1 MAGRSFLV
9 EVSIPE
15 FDREAGSGALVHE
28 WGPQMRREYP
38 DPFPSDKFEDYLEI
52 RGFLVPKSR
61 KTPFHVDLRDPDA
74 DQWRELPEEVARV
87 VIPPEQLK
95 RTGRWVRSDGVGEA
109 DGIARITNG
118 VPGIERFAVR
128 TWPVTNYFLDRIPL
142 TEVSLRVLALCSL
155 TREYRQHYEIRDP
168 GHTEGPLLIDT
179 WIQQTSRLS
188 RDQKEAREADA
199 PMPVYE
205 QPKSVLTDPGGTPWY
220 PVQVVTEAV
229 RDLSKHKR
237 SRVDDAFL
245 AAVRSVYRKARED
258 GRSTTLAVSQWHE
271 RRTGKTPGDSTVHR
285 WIRLAKDHYG
295 EEF

>member
-28 WGPQMRREYP
+28 WGPDMRRAYP
-38 DPFPSDKFEDYLEI
+38 DPFPSDRFEDYLEV

-61 KTPFHVDLRDPDA
+61 KTPFYVDLRDPDA

-87 VIPPEQLK
+87 LIPPEQLK
-95 RTGRWVRSDGVGEA
+95 ETGRWVRSDKAGEA
-109 DGIARITNG
+109 EGFARITNG
-118 VPGIERFAVR
+118 VPCIEKMNVHA
-128 TWPVTNYFLDRIPL
+128 PSVTNYFLDRIPL

-155 TREYRQHYEIRDP
+155 TPWQDKHYEIRDP
-168 GHTEGPLLIDT
+168 GDTEGPLLADT
-179 WIQQTSRLS
+179 WIQETSQLF
-188 RDQKEAREADA
+188 RDQREAREADA
-199 PMPVYE
+199 PKPVRE
-205 QPKSVLTDPGGTPWY
+205 PPKPVLIDPDGTPWY
-220 PVQVVTEAV
+220 PIQVVTEAA

-258 GRSTTLAVSQWHE
+258 GRSTTLAVAQWHE
-271 RRTGKTPGDSTVHR
+271 RRTGKTPGNSTVHR